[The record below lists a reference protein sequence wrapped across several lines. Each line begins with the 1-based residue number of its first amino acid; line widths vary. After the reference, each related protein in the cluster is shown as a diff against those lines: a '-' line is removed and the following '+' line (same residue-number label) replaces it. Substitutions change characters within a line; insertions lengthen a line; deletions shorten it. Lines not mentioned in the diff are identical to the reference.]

1 MNASW
6 PYLVPTLLLFL
17 EVGFP
22 FGLLVPGGDTLLLA
36 LGALAGEGRLGLF
49 PLLPLLFLG
58 SYLGHGVGY
67 ALGRALGPRVRA
79 RFPQGLIRRAERL
92 LLRYGPSALLLA
104 PFVPGMR
111 TAVPF
116 LLGALGFPLLP
127 YLLLTA
133 LGSLLWTQG
142 LVLLAFFLG
151 QTVSPWILWPTLLL
165 LALLP
170 LLHRKLRAPGA

>member
-1 MNASW
+1 MSPW
-6 PYLVPTLLLFL
+6 TYLLPALLLFL

-36 LGALAGEGRLGLF
+36 LGALAGEGKLSLY

-58 SYLGHGVGY
+58 SYLGHGLGFG
-67 ALGRALGPRVRA
+67 LGRALGPQTLK
-79 RFPQGLIRRAERL
+79 RFPKRLQERAMRL
-92 LLRYGPSALLLA
+92 LSRFGPSALLLA

-116 LLGALGFPLLP
+116 LLGALGFPWFP
-127 YLLLTA
+127 YLLLAA

-142 LVLLAFFLG
+142 LVLFAYFLG
-151 QTVSPWILWPTLLL
+151 ERLPAWLLWPILLL

-170 LLHRKLRAPGA
+170 LLRREKA

>member
-1 MNASW
+1 MSSW
-6 PYLVPTLLLFL
+6 TYLLPALLLFL

-36 LGALAGEGRLGLF
+36 LGALAGEGKLSLF

-58 SYLGHGVGY
+58 SYLGHGVGFG
-67 ALGRALGPRVRA
+67 LGRALGSQTLK
-79 RFPQGLIRRAERL
+79 RFPKRLQERAMRL
-92 LLRYGPSALLLA
+92 LSRFGPSALLLA

-116 LLGALGFPLLP
+116 LLGALGFPWFP
-127 YLLLTA
+127 YLLLAA

-142 LVLLAFFLG
+142 LVLFAYFLG
-151 QTVSPWILWPTLLL
+151 ERLPAWLLWPILLL

-170 LLHRKLRAPGA
+170 LQRREKA

>member
-1 MNASW
+1 MSFWTYFLPA
-6 PYLVPTLLLFL
+6 LLLFL

-36 LGALAGEGRLGLF
+36 LGALAGEGRLSLF

-58 SYLGHGVGY
+58 SYLGHAVGY
-67 ALGRALGPRVRA
+67 GLGRILGQKLLE
-79 RFPQGLIRRAERL
+79 RFPEHLRELAIRL
-92 LLRYGPSALLLA
+92 LSRFGPSALLLA

-116 LLGALGFPLLP
+116 LLGTMGFPWLP

-142 LVLLAFFLG
+142 LVLFAYFLG
-151 QTVSPWILWPTLLL
+151 ERLPAWLLWPILLL

-170 LLHRKLRAPGA
+170 LLRRKPKA

>member
-1 MNASW
+1 MSSW
-6 PYLVPTLLLFL
+6 TYLLPALLLFL

-36 LGALAGEGRLGLF
+36 LGALAGEGKLSLF

-58 SYLGHGVGY
+58 SYLGHGVGFG
-67 ALGRALGPRVRA
+67 LGRALGSQTLK
-79 RFPQGLIRRAERL
+79 RFPKRLQERAMRL
-92 LLRYGPSALLLA
+92 LSRFGPSALLLA

-116 LLGALGFPLLP
+116 LLGALGFPWFP
-127 YLLLTA
+127 YLLLAA

-142 LVLLAFFLG
+142 LVLFAYFLG
-151 QTVSPWILWPTLLL
+151 ERLPAWLLWPILLL

-170 LLHRKLRAPGA
+170 LLRREKA

>member
-1 MNASW
+1 MSLWTYFLPA
-6 PYLVPTLLLFL
+6 LLLFL

-36 LGALAGEGRLGLF
+36 LGALAGEGRLSLF

-58 SYLGHGVGY
+58 SYLGHAVGY
-67 ALGRALGPRVRA
+67 GLGRILGPKVLE
-79 RFPQGLIRRAERL
+79 RFPERL
-92 LLRYGPSALLLA
+92 RQQATRLLNRFGSSALLVA
-104 PFVPGMR
+104 PFVPGLR

-116 LLGALGFPLLP
+116 LCGALGFPWLP
-127 YLLLTA
+127 YLVLTA

-142 LVLLAFFLG
+142 LVLFAYFLG
-151 QTVSPWILWPTLLL
+151 ERLPAWLLWPILLL

-170 LLHRKLRAPGA
+170 LLRRKPKA